1 VLNPKSTELSAGVN
15 HVLEDAL
22 QIILRKRGS
31 AVTESQELRAK
42 ATERRSCAQSIDDR
56 RLQSE
61 LVNLASLFE
70 EAAVRI
76 DNRKKAALTSVHA
89 GVGEG

>member
-1 VLNPKSTELSAGVN
+1 LNPKLTKLSAGVN

-42 ATERRSCAQSIDDR
+42 AAEWRSRAQLIDDR
-56 RLQSE
+56 GLQHE
-61 LVNLASLFE
+61 LAGRASLFE
-70 EAAVRI
+70 EAAKRI
-76 DNRKKAALTSVHA
+76 DTHKEVALSRVYA
-89 GVGEG
+89 SVGEA